1 MRKLLSVTL
10 MTLSTLS
17 QAALAQTGTGTG
29 TAPFC
34 LKKMTG
40 ELSCTY
46 ATMGECDQARPSM
59 SSDQCMTRADAAGT
73 TGLGDNPPRPR
84 DSRDGQS
91 PSPGP

>member
-1 MRKLLSVTL
+1 MRKLLSVMLLTL
-10 MTLSTLS
+10 CTLS
-17 QAALAQTGTGTG
+17 QVALAQTGTG

-46 ATMGECDQARPSM
+46 ASMGECDQARPSM
-59 SSDQCMTRADAAGT
+59 SSDQCMTRADAAGA

-84 DSRDGQS
+84 DSRGGQS
-91 PSPGP
+91 PSPGR